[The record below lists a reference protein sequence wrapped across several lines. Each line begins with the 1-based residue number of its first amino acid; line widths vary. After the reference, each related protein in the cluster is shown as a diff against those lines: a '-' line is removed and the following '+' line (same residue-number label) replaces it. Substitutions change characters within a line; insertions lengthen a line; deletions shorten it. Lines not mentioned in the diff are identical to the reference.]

1 MNNTVV
7 QVDTQGNARVIV
19 LLSVKV
25 QAAWPFYT
33 LTDEDRAAHWDGAV
47 NDAGTK
53 GGRIP
58 LCSPALTG
66 KPESVRGTVRKL
78 FANALPCL
86 VPGLY
91 IVQPGKEQDAQD
103 LIQQA
108 ESIVAQADADMA
120 AQWTQEFP
128 DWWDN
133 ANELARHG
141 CQARGFDKPQP
152 YWVRLKAHMFTAEG
166 LSEEES
172 EALAKDAEQET
183 LQQESEELDRWQ
195 RVWAGKSALTA
206 TAFRDLKQI
215 LDKAGSPA
223 AGALTVPNGKKG
235 AALDPQVT
243 TSTLSAVCGHLT
255 NSEWQTLL
263 PVLVK
268 YCPTQPRLQTQLKQD
283 EPEQTQPEAQAES
296 LPEPPEEVQ
305 VDVEDSD
312 FMPPADE
319 AVASLNPE
327 PQPEPEPETKP
338 ESELEQ
344 DVQSCIDEDGDF
356 VPD

>member
-1 MNNTVV
+1 MKVT
-7 QVDTQGNARVIV
+7 

-25 QAAWPFYT
+25 GAAWPFYT

-78 FANALPCL
+78 FASALPCL

-91 IVQPGKEQDAQD
+91 IVQAGKEAEAQA

-108 ESIVAQADADMA
+108 EALVAQADADMA
-120 AQWTQEFP
+120 SQWSQEFP

-152 YWVRLKAHMFTAEG
+152 YWVRLKAHLFTAEG

-183 LQQESEELDRWQ
+183 LQQESEELDRWT
-195 RVWAGKSALTA
+195 RVWSGKNAMTA
-206 TAFRDLKQI
+206 TAFRDLATI
-215 LDKAGSPA
+215 LNKAGSPA
-223 AGALTVPNGKKG
+223 AGALVVPNGKKG

-243 TSTLSAVCGHLT
+243 A
-255 NSEWQTLL
+255 QTLGAL
-263 PVLVK
+263 RPVLTHDEWTTLMPVFSRH
-268 YCPTQPRLQTQLKQD
+268 CPTQPAQAEPQPEPDEPEQD
-283 EPEQTQPEAQAES
+283 EPEQTQPET
-296 LPEPPEEVQ
+296 LHDLPEEVT
-305 VDVEDSD
+305 VDVEETET
-312 FMPPADE
+312 MPPEDD
-319 AVASLNPE
+319 AVASLTQPE
-327 PQPEPEPETKP
+327 PQPEPEPE
-338 ESELEQ
+338 Q
-344 DVQSCIDEDGDF
+344 GVQSCIDEDGDF
-356 VPD
+356 IPD

>member
-1 MNNTVV
+1 MKVT
-7 QVDTQGNARVIV
+7 

-25 QAAWPFYT
+25 GAAWPFYT
-33 LTDEDRAAHWDGAV
+33 LTDDDRAAHWDGAV

-58 LCSPALTG
+58 LCSKELTG
-66 KPESVRGTVRKL
+66 KPESVRGQVRKL

-91 IVQPGKEQDAQD
+91 IVQPGKEADAQA

-120 AQWTQEFP
+120 AQWQAEFP

-133 ANELARHG
+133 ANSLARHG

-152 YWVRLKAHMFTAEG
+152 YWVRLKAHLFTAEG
-166 LSEEES
+166 LSEAES

-183 LQQESEELDRWQ
+183 IQQESEELDRWT
-195 RVWAGKSALTA
+195 RVWAGKTAMTA

-223 AGALTVPNGKKG
+223 APALTVPNGKKG

-243 TSTLSAVCGHLT
+243 ASTLGALR
-255 NSEWQTLL
+255 
-263 PVLVK
+263 PVLTHDEWTTLMPVFSRH
-268 YCPTQPRLQTQLKQD
+268 CPTQTQPEQD
-283 EPEQTQPEAQAES
+283 EPEAQAEP
-296 LPEPPEEVQ
+296 LPEPPEEVT
-305 VDVEDSD
+305 VDVEESD
-312 FMPPADE
+312 VMPPADE

-327 PQPEPEPETKP
+327 PQPEPEAKP
-338 ESELEQ
+338 EPEPEQ
-344 DVQSCIDEDGDF
+344 GVQSCIDEDGDF
-356 VPD
+356 IPD

>member
-1 MNNTVV
+1 MKVT
-7 QVDTQGNARVIV
+7 

-25 QAAWPFYT
+25 GAAWPFYT

-78 FANALPCL
+78 FASALPCL

-91 IVQPGKEQDAQD
+91 IVQPGKEAEAQA

-120 AQWTQEFP
+120 SQWAAEFP

-133 ANELARHG
+133 ANALARHG

-152 YWVRLKAHMFTAEG
+152 YWVRLKAHLFSAEG
-166 LSEEES
+166 LSEAES
-172 EALAKDAEQET
+172 EALAKDAAAET
-183 LQQESEELDRWQ
+183 LQQEQEELDRWT
-195 RVWAGKSALTA
+195 RVWSGKPAMTA
-206 TAFRDLKQI
+206 TAFRDLSAI
-215 LDKAGSPA
+215 LNKAGSPA
-223 AGALTVPNGKKG
+223 APALTVPNGKKG

-243 TSTLSAVCGHLT
+243 AQTLSTIRGVLT
-255 NSEWQTLL
+255 HDEWTTLM
-263 PVLVK
+263 PVFSRH
-268 YCPTQPRLQTQLKQD
+268 CPTQPAQAEPQPEPDTEPEQD
-283 EPEQTQPEAQAES
+283 EPEH
-296 LPEPPEEVQ
+296 LPDLPEEVS

-319 AVASLNPE
+319 AVASLT
-327 PQPEPEPETKP
+327 QPEPEQ
-338 ESELEQ
+338 ESEPEQ
-344 DVQSCIDEDGDF
+344 GVQSCIDEDGDF
-356 VPD
+356 IPD

>member
-1 MNNTVV
+1 MNTVI
-7 QVDTQGNARVIV
+7 QVDHAGNARVIT

-33 LTDEDRAAHWDGAV
+33 LTDEDRSQHWDESV
-47 NDAGTK
+47 NEAGTK

-66 KPESVRGTVRKL
+66 KPESIRGTVRKL
-78 FANALPCL
+78 FASALPCL

-91 IVQPGKEQDAQD
+91 IVQPGKEQEAQA

-108 ESIVAQADADMA
+108 EALIQQADAEMA
-120 AQWTQEFP
+120 AQWSAEFP
-128 DWWDN
+128 DWWNN
-133 ANELARHG
+133 ANSLARHG

-152 YWVRLKAHMFTAEG
+152 YWVRLKAHLFTAEG
-166 LSEEES
+166 LSDAES

-183 LQQESEELDRWQ
+183 LQQEQEELDRWV
-195 RVWAGKSALTA
+195 RVWSGKTAMTA
-206 TAFRDLKQI
+206 TAFRDLSSI
-215 LDKAGSPA
+215 LNKAGSPA
-223 AGALTVPNGKKG
+223 AQALTVPNGKKG

-243 TSTLSAVCGHLT
+243 TQTLSAVCGALT
-255 NSEWQTLL
+255 HDEWQTLL

-268 YCPTQPRLQTQLKQD
+268 YCPTQPRIQAQPEQD
-283 EPEQTQPEAQAES
+283 EPEEAQAEQT

-305 VDVEDSD
+305 VDVEESD
-312 FMPPADE
+312 VMPPADE

-327 PQPEPEPETKP
+327 PEQTQPEPETKP
-338 ESELEQ
+338 EPEPQPEQ

-356 VPD
+356 IPD

>member
-1 MNNTVV
+1 MNTIIS
-7 QVDTQGNARVIV
+7 VDTQGNARVIT

-66 KPESVRGTVRKL
+66 KPESVRGQVRKL
-78 FANALPCL
+78 FASALPCL

-91 IVQPGKEQDAQD
+91 IVQPGKEQDAQA

-108 ESIVAQADADMA
+108 ESIVAQADAEMS
-120 AQWTQEFP
+120 AQWAAEFP

-133 ANELARHG
+133 ANSLARHG
-141 CQARGFDKPQP
+141 CSARGFDKPQP
-152 YWVRLKAHMFTAEG
+152 YWVRLKAHLFTAEG
-166 LSEEES
+166 LSEAES
-172 EALAKDAEQET
+172 EALAEDAEQET
-183 LQQESEELDRWQ
+183 LQQEQEELDRWT
-195 RVWAGKSALTA
+195 RVWAGKSAMTA
-206 TAFRDLKQI
+206 TAFRDLSAI
-215 LDKAGSPA
+215 LNKAGSPA
-223 AGALTVPNGKKG
+223 APALTVPNGKKG

-243 TSTLSAVCGHLT
+243 A
-255 NSEWQTLL
+255 QTLGAL
-263 PVLVK
+263 RPVLTHEEWTALIPVFGK
-268 YCPTQPRLQTQLKQD
+268 HCPTQAQAEPQS
-283 EPEQTQPEAQAES
+283 EPEQTQPDA
-296 LPEPPEEVQ
+296 LPDLPEEVA

-327 PQPEPEPETKP
+327 PQPEPQPDPEPEP
-338 ESELEQ
+338 EPEQ

-356 VPD
+356 IPD

>member
-1 MNNTVV
+1 MKVT
-7 QVDTQGNARVIV
+7 

-25 QAAWPFYT
+25 GAAWPFYT

-91 IVQPGKEQDAQD
+91 IVQPGKEQDAQA

-108 ESIVAQADADMA
+108 EQLVQQADADMA
-120 AQWTQEFP
+120 SQWSQEFP
-128 DWWDN
+128 DWWNN
-133 ANELARHG
+133 ANDLARHG

-152 YWVRLKAHMFTAEG
+152 YWVRLKAHLFSAEG
-166 LSEEES
+166 LSEAES
-172 EALAKDAEQET
+172 EALAEDAEQET

-195 RVWAGKSALTA
+195 RVWAGKNAMTA
-206 TAFRDLKQI
+206 TAFRDLSSI
-215 LDKAGSPA
+215 LNKAGSPA
-223 AGALTVPNGKKG
+223 ASALTVPSGKKG

-243 TSTLSAVCGHLT
+243 AQTLGALRPVLT
-255 NSEWQTLL
+255 HDEWQTLM
-263 PVLVK
+263 PVFSRH
-268 YCPTQPRLQTQLKQD
+268 CPTQAQP
-283 EPEQTQPEAQAES
+283 EPEQDEPEAQAEP
-296 LPEPPEEVQ
+296 LPEPPEEVR
-305 VDVEDSD
+305 VDIEDSD
-312 FMPPADE
+312 FM
-319 AVASLNPE
+319 PE
-327 PQPEPEPETKP
+327 PQPEPEPEQTQP
-338 ESELEQ
+338 EPEQ
-344 DVQSCIDEDGDF
+344 GVQSCIDEDGDF
-356 VPD
+356 IPD

>member
-1 MNNTVV
+1 MDTVI
-7 QVDTQGNARVIV
+7 QVDHAGNARVIT

-33 LTDEDRAAHWDGAV
+33 LTDEDRSQHWDEDV
-47 NDAGTK
+47 NNAGTK

-78 FANALPCL
+78 FASALPCL

-91 IVQPGKEQDAQD
+91 IVQPGKEAEAQS

-108 ESIVAQADADMA
+108 ESIVAQADAEMA
-120 AQWTQEFP
+120 QQWSAEFP
-128 DWWDN
+128 DWWNN
-133 ANELARHG
+133 ANDLARHG

-152 YWVRLKAHMFTAEG
+152 YWVRLKAHLFTAEG
-166 LSEEES
+166 LSEAES
-172 EALAKDAEQET
+172 EALAKDAEAET

-195 RVWAGKSALTA
+195 RVWAGKNALTA
-206 TAFRDLKQI
+206 TAFRDLSAI
-215 LDKAGSPA
+215 LNKAGSPA
-223 AGALTVPNGKKG
+223 AGALVVPNGKKG

-243 TSTLSAVCGHLT
+243 ASTLVALCPVLT
-255 NSEWQTLL
+255 PEERQTLM
-263 PVLVK
+263 PVLIMH
-268 YCPTQPRLQTQLKQD
+268 CPTQALPEPEQD
-283 EPEQTQPEAQAES
+283 EPEEAQAEQT

-305 VDVEDSD
+305 VDVEETEV
-312 FMPPADE
+312 MPPADE
-319 AVASLNPE
+319 AVASLTQPE
-327 PQPEPEPETKP
+327 PETKPEPEPEPEPETK
-338 ESELEQ
+338 S

>member
-1 MNNTVV
+1 MKVT
-7 QVDTQGNARVIV
+7 

-25 QAAWPFYT
+25 GAAWPFYT

-91 IVQPGKEQDAQD
+91 IVQPGKEQDAQS

-108 ESIVAQADADMA
+108 EQLVQQADADMA
-120 AQWTQEFP
+120 AQWQAEFP

-133 ANELARHG
+133 ANSLARHG

-152 YWVRLKAHMFTAEG
+152 YWVRLKAHLFSAEG
-166 LSEEES
+166 LSEAES
-172 EALAKDAEQET
+172 EALAEDAEQET

-195 RVWAGKSALTA
+195 RVWAGKNAMTA

-223 AGALTVPNGKKG
+223 VPALIVPNGKKG

-243 TSTLSAVCGHLT
+243 ASTLAALR
-255 NSEWQTLL
+255 
-263 PVLVK
+263 PVLTHDEWTVLMPVFGRH
-268 YCPTQPRLQTQLKQD
+268 CPAQAQPAQAEPQPEP
-283 EPEQTQPEAQAES
+283 EPEQT
-296 LPEPPEEVQ
+296 LPELPKEVT

-319 AVASLNPE
+319 AVASLTQPD
-327 PQPEPEPETKP
+327 PQPEPEPEP
-338 ESELEQ
+338 EVKS

-356 VPD
+356 IPD